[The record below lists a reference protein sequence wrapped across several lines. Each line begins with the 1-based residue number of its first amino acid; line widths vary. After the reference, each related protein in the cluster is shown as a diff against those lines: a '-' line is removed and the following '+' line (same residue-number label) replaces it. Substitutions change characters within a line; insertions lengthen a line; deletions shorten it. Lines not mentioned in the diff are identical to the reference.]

1 MDAGMVFGLIF
12 TICVMAMILFF
23 GLDQIADFFGFGT
36 ETQVH
41 RELKEVAQDVD
52 RIYNMAENSGEP
64 HTLSIPESTKI
75 CFFNS
80 SNPSPRI
87 YADDSISWK
96 PDAAFRTIIKSEGY
110 NTWYY
115 AGSKR
120 GGYAIHNLDMPS
132 DKNFCAPGGTR
143 VYITRMYN
151 GVVIEPVLE

>member
-23 GLDQIADFFGFGT
+23 GLDQIMSFFGMG
-36 ETQVH
+36 QDSQLI
-41 RELKEVAQDVD
+41 REIKTIAQDVD

-80 SNPSPRI
+80 SNPSTRI
-87 YADDSISWK
+87 YADDTISWK
-96 PDAAFRTIIKSEGY
+96 PDPAFKTIIKGDGF

-115 AGSKR
+115 AGSKK
-120 GGYAIHNLDMPS
+120 GGYTINKLDMPT
-132 DKNFCAPGGTR
+132 DMNFCAPGGTKI
-143 VYITRMYN
+143 YIMRTYN
-151 GVVIEPVLE
+151 GVVIEPV